1 MAGQVGR
8 ISGGVLADN
17 LLRNGID
24 LNFKNTSTDTAL
36 LQLKV
41 ASNRIG
47 IKTESPSA
55 DLEVVDTIGAVRL
68 EQDDYANIGPFT
80 IQNSE
85 INVAPGNLYLNA
97 ASNILATGIETNDVK
112 INNKVISTITAD
124 ANLEINPYGT
134 KTVEIHANTNVTG
147 ALHATG
153 NITFNGDI
161 VFGDSTTDNVDF
173 QSEINSSIIP
183 DVTNSFSLGSPSK
196 QWKDIYSNLLNG
208 QRVEVDTFLVS
219 DTSLARR
226 QGNIFYVSTL
236 GSDTNVGDHQHGAFR
251 TIEHALAVADAST
264 AGPVTIF
271 IYPGEYEEICPLVV
285 PENTTI
291 TGEDL
296 RNTIVKPAMSYISE
310 DIFHLNQNTM
320 IENITVKDFF
330 YDEIANTGHAFRF
343 APNALIVDKSPYIR
357 NVTVITG
364 GISGKGALV
373 DGSDVHSLSTQASML
388 FESVTFITPD
398 ADSLTMTNGARVEW
412 LNCFTYFAN
421 RGLYATQGTLGLGG
435 IGNSVVGFDSIVGFW
450 GQNGIVLTGAGS
462 KTVTVNVSS
471 VGVVTVVSVD
481 AGAVS
486 GYYTS
491 TGGTTWVVTLGKFGA
506 ELRSIGSANIYG
518 TYAAEADGADTRMY
532 LIGHNFSYVGSG
544 LDSSNDETLTLQDQE
559 KVELNNGRIYYTSI
573 DAGGMF
579 RVGDTFYVNF
589 ENGTTSLDTNGINF
603 TGINAIFI
611 NTNGNITYID
621 GEKINIGNIRFSGN
635 TLATT
640 TGDLIWNPITG
651 FLNVAN
657 NPGFIVPLGTTAQ
670 RKLEESDFRYN
681 TETNLFEGFGSA
693 NVTFGGIYSDN
704 SNTRVTALTNNN
716 IVFTAN
722 SIEAAR
728 VSPGKI
734 VVNDLTN
741 ADVYFTS
748 NTISTT
754 VGNNNLVLLPNNNGV
769 VTLYDIILDS
779 NVIENTAATNLQI
792 VHTGSG
798 YLKFDTTL
806 GIVVPSGNNSNKP
819 SAPEVG
825 DTRWNS
831 EEDYLETYTSTGWQR
846 SAGAGSTVTEEIMY
860 DLLDL
865 YTLVLG

>member
-1 MAGQVGR
+1 MPVAG
-8 ISGGVLADN
+8 GGGGGGGGPPITL
-17 LLRNGID
+17 
-24 LNFKNTSTDTAL
+24 TA
-36 LQLKV
+36 
-41 ASNRIG
+41 
-47 IKTESPSA
+47 
-55 DLEVVDTIGAVRL
+55 
-68 EQDDYANIGPFT
+68 
-80 IQNSE
+80 
-85 INVAPGNLYLNA
+85 
-97 ASNILATGIETNDVK
+97 
-112 INNKVISTITAD
+112 
-124 ANLEINPYGT
+124 
-134 KTVEIHANTNVTG
+134 
-147 ALHATG
+147 
-153 NITFNGDI
+153 
-161 VFGDSTTDNVDF
+161 
-173 QSEINSSIIP
+173 
-183 DVTNSFSLGSPSK
+183 
-196 QWKDIYSNLLNG
+196 
-208 QRVEVDTFLVS
+208 
-219 DTSLARR
+219 
-226 QGNIFYVSTL
+226 
-236 GSDTNVGDHQHGAFR
+236 
-251 TIEHALAVADAST
+251 
-264 AGPVTIF
+264 
-271 IYPGEYEEICPLVV
+271 
-285 PENTTI
+285 
-291 TGEDL
+291 
-296 RNTIVKPAMSYISE
+296 
-310 DIFHLNQNTM
+310 
-320 IENITVKDFF
+320 
-330 YDEIANTGHAFRF
+330 
-343 APNALIVDKSPYIR
+343 
-357 NVTVITG
+357 
-364 GISGKGALV
+364 GKGALV
-373 DGSDVHSLSTQASML
+373 DGGDVHSLSTQASML

-435 IGNSVVGFDSIVGFW
+435 
-450 GQNGIVLTGAGS
+450 L
-462 KTVTVNVSS
+462 
-471 VGVVTVVSVD
+471 
-481 AGAVS
+481 
-486 GYYTS
+486 
-491 TGGTTWVVTLGKFGA
+491 GTKFGA
-506 ELRSIGSANIYG
+506 ELRSISSANVYG

-532 LIGHNFSYVGSG
+532 LIGHNFSYTGAG

-559 KVELNNGRIYYTSI
+559 KVELNSGKIYYTSI

-657 NPGFIVPLGTTAQ
+657 NPGFIVPRGTTAE

-681 TETNLFEGFGSA
+681 TETNLFEGFSSA
-693 NVTFGGIYSDN
+693 NVAFGGIYSDN
-704 SNTRVTALTNNN
+704 RNTRVTAPTNNN

-722 SIEAAR
+722 GIEAAR
-728 VSPGKI
+728 ISPGKI

-754 VGNNNLVLLPNNNGV
+754 VGNNNLELLPNNNGV
-769 VTLYDIILDS
+769 VMLYDIILDS
-779 NVIENTAATNLQI
+779 NVIENTAATNLRI

-806 GIVVPSGNNSNKP
+806 GIVVPAGDNSNKP

-831 EEDYLETYTSTGWQR
+831 EEDYLETYTATGWQR
-846 SAGAGSTVTEEIMY
+846 SAGAGSTVTTEIMV

>member
-1 MAGQVGR
+1 MPV
-8 ISGGVLADN
+8 SGGGSGSGGGGPPITL
-17 LLRNGID
+17 
-24 LNFKNTSTDTAL
+24 TA
-36 LQLKV
+36 
-41 ASNRIG
+41 
-47 IKTESPSA
+47 
-55 DLEVVDTIGAVRL
+55 
-68 EQDDYANIGPFT
+68 
-80 IQNSE
+80 
-85 INVAPGNLYLNA
+85 
-97 ASNILATGIETNDVK
+97 
-112 INNKVISTITAD
+112 
-124 ANLEINPYGT
+124 
-134 KTVEIHANTNVTG
+134 
-147 ALHATG
+147 
-153 NITFNGDI
+153 
-161 VFGDSTTDNVDF
+161 
-173 QSEINSSIIP
+173 
-183 DVTNSFSLGSPSK
+183 
-196 QWKDIYSNLLNG
+196 
-208 QRVEVDTFLVS
+208 
-219 DTSLARR
+219 
-226 QGNIFYVSTL
+226 
-236 GSDTNVGDHQHGAFR
+236 
-251 TIEHALAVADAST
+251 
-264 AGPVTIF
+264 
-271 IYPGEYEEICPLVV
+271 
-285 PENTTI
+285 
-291 TGEDL
+291 
-296 RNTIVKPAMSYISE
+296 
-310 DIFHLNQNTM
+310 
-320 IENITVKDFF
+320 
-330 YDEIANTGHAFRF
+330 
-343 APNALIVDKSPYIR
+343 
-357 NVTVITG
+357 
-364 GISGKGALV
+364 GKGALV
-373 DGSDVHSLSTQASML
+373 DGGDVHSLSTQASML

-421 RGLYATQGTLGLGG
+421 RGLYAMQGTLGLGG

-506 ELRSIGSANIYG
+506 ELRSIGSANVYG

-544 LDSSNDETLTLQDQE
+544 LDSSNDETLALQDQE
-559 KVELNNGRIYYTSI
+559 KVELNSGRIYYTSI

-589 ENGTTSLDTNGINF
+589 ENGTTSFDANEINF
-603 TGINAIFI
+603 TGIDAIFI

-635 TLATT
+635 SVATT

-657 NPGFIVPLGTTAQ
+657 NPGFIVPRGTTVE

-681 TETNLFEGFGSA
+681 TDTNLFEGFSSA
-693 NVTFGGIYSDN
+693 NVGFGGIYSDDR
-704 SNTRVTALTNNN
+704 NTRVTAPTNNN
-716 IVFTAN
+716 IVFTTN

-754 VGNNNLVLLPNNNGV
+754 VGNNSLELIPNGAGN
-769 VTLYDIILDS
+769 TAIYDLRLGH
-779 NVIENTAATNLQI
+779 NTFENTAATDLKI
-792 VHTGSG
+792 VHTGQG

-806 GIVVPSGNNSNKP
+806 GIAVPAGDSTNRP
-819 SAPEVG
+819 ALPEVG

-831 EEDYLETYTSTGWQR
+831 TELYLETYTSTGWQR
-846 SAGAGSTVTEEIMY
+846 SAGSGSSVTTEVMY
-860 DLLDL
+860 DLLDI